1 MEKATILVVDD
12 TPENIDILVGILG
25 DEYKVKVAID
35 GPKALAIATKNA
47 PDLILLDVMMPG
59 MNGYEVC
66 KRLKQEPQ
74 TSHIPVIFVT
84 ALTDVSDETQGF
96 ELGAV
101 DYITK
106 PVSAPVVK
114 ARVKTHLALYDQKRL
129 LEQEVKAR
137 TQELTDTR
145 LEIIRRL
152 GRAAEYKDNETG
164 MHVIRM
170 SHYARLLARQAG
182 MSERFCELIYNA
194 SPMHDIGKI
203 GTPDAILK
211 KPAKL
216 DQDEWQEMQRH
227 AEIGAEII
235 GEHPDP
241 LLEMARRIALTHHE
255 KWDGSGYP
263 SGLAGKDIPI
273 EGRIVAIADV
283 FDALTSIRPYK
294 KAWSIEDTLALI
306 EREAGKHFDPE
317 LVEHFKVIVGEA
329 VKIRDTHNDNE

>member
-1 MEKATILVVDD
+1 MDNATVLVVDD

-25 DEYKVKVAID
+25 GGYRVKVAID
-35 GPKALAIATKNA
+35 GQKALALASKNP

-66 KRLKQEPQ
+66 KRLKQDPL
-74 TSHIPVIFVT
+74 TCHIPVIFVT
-84 ALTDVSDETQGF
+84 ALVDVADETQGF

-129 LEQEVKAR
+129 LEEEVKVR
-137 TQELTDTR
+137 TKELEETR
-145 LEIIRRL
+145 FEIIRRL

-164 MHVIRM
+164 LHVIRM
-170 SHYARLLARQAG
+170 SHYAKLLAQKAG
-182 MSERFCELIYNA
+182 LPNKYCELIYNA
-194 SPMHDIGKI
+194 APMHDIGKI
-203 GTPDAILK
+203 GTPDSILK
-211 KPAKL
+211 KPSKL
-216 DQDEWQEMQRH
+216 DADEWKEMQRH

-235 GEHPDP
+235 GDHNDP
-241 LLEMARRIALTHHE
+241 LLEMAKRIALSHHE

-263 SGLAGKDIPI
+263 NGLSGTDIPI
-273 EGRIVAIADV
+273 EGRIVALADV

-294 KAWSIEDTLALI
+294 KAWTIEDTMNLI
-306 EREAGKHFDPE
+306 NSESGKHFDPE
-317 LVEHFKVIVGEA
+317 LVVHFGAILDEA
-329 VKIRDTHNDNE
+329 IKIRDAHNEIE